1 MPTRIMSLAFRTCAT
16 AGAADIADA
25 VRPDAVR
32 PDAVRKD
39 LRFILPIIL
48 PHPFHRRPDVTAA

>member
-1 MPTRIMSLAFRTCAT
+1 MSLAFRTCAT